1 VNDVETTHGPC
12 VFRCSCPDAS
22 VLASPTILSTG
33 FVRAALV
40 LFTGTSNK
48 HTEDSLP
55 GASAHKRAWKGADE
69 NWHSKVEWHA
79 LIAWNGL
86 GEYAAGKLKKGD
98 HLYVEGTLV
107 SSVYEKEVGKGKNKV
122 NVPITAWQVKAETI
136 RKLNRAKTVPRQT

>member
-1 VNDVETTHGPC
+1 MLENKVQLIGYLGKNPELKSARKTGRKFATM
-12 VFRCSCPDAS
+12 S
-22 VLASPTILSTG
+22 LAT
-33 FVRAALV
+33 
-40 LFTGTSNK
+40 
-48 HTEDSLP
+48 
-55 GASAHKRAWKGADE
+55 KRAWKGADE

-122 NVPITAWQVKAETI
+122 TVPITTWQVKAETI
-136 RKLNRAKTVPRQT
+136 RKLNRTKAASPAAVAPVEGELADVPF